1 MVRRILPHSCG
12 KDDMEDHCANRR
24 MAVGGSVIFLGR
36 LYFPDE
42 LFLTEKLDKGTTK
55 EFTSQMEVRKL
66 SQSLFSL

>member
-1 MVRRILPHSCG
+1 
-12 KDDMEDHCANRR
+12 MEAHCANRR
-24 MAVGGSVIFLGR
+24 MAVGGHVIFLGR